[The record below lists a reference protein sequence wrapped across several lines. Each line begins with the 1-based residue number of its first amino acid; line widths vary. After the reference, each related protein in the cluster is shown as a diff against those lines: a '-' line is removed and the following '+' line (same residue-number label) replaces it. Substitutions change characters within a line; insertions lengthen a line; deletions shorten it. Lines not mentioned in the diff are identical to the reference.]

1 MELIIYNYI
10 IVYRIII
17 NIDELKNM
25 ESYKYIINV
34 KVVLGS
40 GGGEGIPK
48 ADGTMPRY
56 RLHITGKHLV
66 LS

>member
-1 MELIIYNYI
+1 M
-10 IVYRIII
+10 YRIII

-34 KVVLGS
+34 KVISGS
-40 GGGEGIPK
+40 GGGGERIPQ

-56 RLHITGKHLV
+56 RLQITGKHLV